1 MLRGY
6 QKKVIYLKNTGS
18 DIFKEAYFVLEDGE
32 SQTKENKD
40 KLIDEANRIINENFY
55 GGRRKIS
62 MRLFSLLTF
71 LLGILI
77 SLAVF
82 LIYILT
88 R

>member
-62 MRLFSLLTF
+62 MRLFSLLIF